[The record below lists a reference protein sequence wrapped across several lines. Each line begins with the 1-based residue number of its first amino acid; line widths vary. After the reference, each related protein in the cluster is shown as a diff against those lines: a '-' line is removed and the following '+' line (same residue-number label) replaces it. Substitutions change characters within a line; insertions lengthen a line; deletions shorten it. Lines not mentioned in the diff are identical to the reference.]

1 MMPPSSLPSL
11 FQPKQ
16 VGDLALK
23 HRIVFAPCTR
33 LRANIKGVQPDWAAE
48 YYGQRATTP
57 GTLIITEATNI
68 HGKAGG
74 SKHVPSLETNEQLAA
89 WKNVTEAVHAKGSY
103 IFVQM
108 WGLGRSAAPDVLAA
122 EGYPYV
128 APSDIGFKL
137 RPSPHPPRPLTVPEI
152 KEYVKLFAKAA
163 HNAVHIAGFDG
174 IELHAAN
181 GYLVDQFFQPCTN
194 NRTDEYGGSIENRNR
209 FGLEV
214 LDAICKAIGPQ
225 KVGIRLSP
233 WGRFQ
238 EMGMDDPIPQFS
250 HLVQR
255 IVENHPDMAYIHV
268 VEPRVNGSED
278 RNMAEVGSHES
289 NDFLRKIWAP
299 RPLISAGGYTR
310 DLAIKACSEKGDLT
324 AFGRP
329 FIANPDLPL
338 RLFADVPLTPYD
350 RKTFYVYES
359 KVGYLDYPFAE
370 GLDPSMIEKAQ
381 SSSKL

>member
-1 MMPPSSLPSL
+1 MTSPSLPLL

-16 VGDLALK
+16 LGDLTLK
-23 HRIVFAPCTR
+23 HRVVVAPCTR
-33 LRANIKGVQPDWAAE
+33 LRANIKGVQPDWAAD

-57 GTLIITEATNI
+57 GTLIITEATYI

-74 SKHVPSLETNEQLAA
+74 SKHVPSLETEEQLAA
-89 WKNVTEAVHAKGSY
+89 WEKVTDAVHSKGSY
-103 IFVQM
+103 IFVQI
-108 WGLGRSAAPDVLAA
+108 WALGRTASPDVIAS
-122 EGYPYV
+122 EGYSFV
-128 APSDIGFKL
+128 APSSIGLKT
-137 RPSPHPPRPLTVPEI
+137 RPSPQLPRPLTIPEI

-163 HNAVHIAGFDG
+163 HDAVNIAGFDG

-181 GYLVDQFFQPCTN
+181 GYLVDQFFQPCSN
-194 NRTDEYGGSIENRNR
+194 QRTDEYGGSIENRNR
-209 FGLEV
+209 FGLEII
-214 LDAICKAIGPQ
+214 DAICKAIGPH

-233 WGRFQ
+233 WSHFQ

-250 HLVQR
+250 HLVQK

-278 RNMAEVGSHES
+278 RNLDTVGNHEC
-289 NDFLRKIWAP
+289 NDFLRKIWSP
-299 RPLISAGGYTR
+299 RPFISAGGFTKET
-310 DLAIKACSEKGDLT
+310 AIKTCAEKGDLV

-338 RLFADVPLTPYD
+338 RFFTDTPLNPYD

-359 KVGYLDYPFAE
+359 KTGYNDYPFAE
-370 GLDPSMIEKAQ
+370 GLDPLTIEKAQ
-381 SSSKL
+381 SASKL